1 MKIFAGF
8 ISILL
13 LMSFHSFAQFVVLS
27 GKVVDQTGNKPIENV
42 EVHDAKDKSGVV
54 TDIDGHFS
62 IRINRN
68 ENLLLVFSHVGFK
81 TVERDFTTSET
92 RTGITVIMQAISE
105 QLQEVEIM
113 GISVTDKPYRT
124 EHVDITMLEQSNLQ
138 DVGAFLRGIPNVNG
152 IRKGAMGIDPVIRG
166 FKYSQLN
173 VQVNGGTRIEGGC
186 PNRMDP
192 ATAHVDLSD
201 LKDINIIKGPF
212 ALKYGV
218 NFGGMIDLT
227 TYRPVFYNQYETHVS
242 ALIGGQTNH
251 TGFKTKVGVNGGNRF
266 VTYNV
271 TGSWKKYG
279 DYKAGNDEVVP
290 ASLENQTFSAML
302 GFKLAEKHTIYAD
315 ADISKGLDVDFPAL
329 PMDERI
335 DDTKLFSLNYMATDL
350 GKSINFVRF
359 KAYLSDVKHEMDNKN
374 RPFSD
379 TVVAVSTIHARNMGG
394 KFGVNFNIGKA
405 KMEVGADYENIFKDG
420 TRQKYLIMQPMLP
433 TKEEDLWNNAGIQ
446 NIGVFAEYQSNA
458 QKINW
463 IVSARLDINDANSD
477 PLTRKAM
484 NGDVVYQNE
493 DTKSQYTNFSIS
505 GGVTWHVA
513 DHSDLMIALGR
524 GTRSPDMTERFI
536 ILLPVGYDQY
546 DYLGNPQLKPEVN
559 NELDLGYRF
568 NHQKFGNI
576 ELSGF
581 YSYVTNYISTEVVPP
596 SEVKPQTKGVLG
608 VKRFINIEKASLTGF
623 EFSYIT
629 PSGYLWSA
637 GLSAAYTTG
646 WNPEAIKYVYDNGQ
660 VVDEEV
666 IKNDPLPEIPP
677 FEMNLKFSYKFF
689 KQKLVPTLRLRYAAA
704 QNRISESYGEK
715 TTPGFMTLGLDVKYE
730 FNQILTVHAGVSN
743 LTNAAYYEHLNR
755 RIIGSN
761 APLYE
766 VGRVFY
772 ANLIFKL

>member
-1 MKIFAGF
+1 MKRIVFLCL
-8 ISILL
+8 ILL
-13 LMSFHSFAQFVVLS
+13 IFTAHSSAQSVSIS
-27 GKVVDQTGNKPIENV
+27 GKVIDEATNEPIHNV
-42 EVHDAKDKSGVV
+42 EVQDTFSKLGVT
-54 TDIDGHFS
+54 TDLNGNFIIKLDHPEQ
-62 IRINRN
+62 II
-68 ENLLLVFSHVGFK
+68 LTFSHIAYK
-81 TVERDFTTSET
+81 TVEKDLTTSNS
-92 RTGITVIMQAISE
+92 RTGITIRMQE
-105 QLQEVEIM
+105 NPEELHEVEIM

-124 EHVDITMLEQSNLQ
+124 EHIDITMIEQSNLQ

-201 LKDINIIKGPF
+201 LKDINIVKGPF

-227 TYRPVFYNQYETHVS
+227 TYRPLFYDQYQTHVK

-251 TGFKTKVGVNGGNRF
+251 AGFKTKVGVNGGNRF
-266 VTYNV
+266 MNYNV

-279 DYKAGNDEVVP
+279 DYKAGNNEVVP
-290 ASLENQTFSAML
+290 ASLEHQSYSAML
-302 GFKLAEKHTIYAD
+302 GFRVAKKHTIYAD
-315 ADISKGLDVDFPAL
+315 ADIMKGFNVDFPAL
-329 PMDERI
+329 PMDERK
-335 DDTKLFSLNYMATDL
+335 DDTKLFSLNYMAVDL
-350 GKSINFVRF
+350 GRSINFIRF
-359 KAYLSDVKHEMDNKN
+359 KAYLSDVNHEMDNKN

-394 KFGVNFNIGKA
+394 KLGVNFNIGKA
-405 KMEVGADYENIFKDG
+405 KMEAGADYENIFKDG
-420 TRQKYLIMQPMLP
+420 MRLKHLIMQPMLP
-433 TKEEDLWNNAGIQ
+433 SKVEDLWNIASIQ
-446 NIGVFAEYQSNA
+446 NLGVFAEYQLTG
-458 QKINW
+458 QEINW
-463 IVSARLDINDANSD
+463 IVSARFDINNANSD

-493 DTKSQYTNFSIS
+493 DTKSQYANFSIS
-505 GGVTWHVA
+505 GGITWHVA
-513 DHSDLMIALGR
+513 EHSDLMVALGR
-524 GTRSPDMTERFI
+524 GTRSPDVTERFI

-629 PSGYLWSA
+629 PSNYSWSA

-677 FEMNLKFSYKFF
+677 FEINLNGSYKFF

-704 QNRISESYGEK
+704 QNRVSESYGELS
-715 TTPGFMTLGLDVKYE
+715 TSGFITLGLDIKYE
-730 FNQILTVHAGVSN
+730 FNKMLTVYAGVSN
-743 LTNAAYYEHLNR
+743 LTNVAYYEHLNR